1 MTATQPA
8 PQPTPRSNAA
18 LALLLV
24 LSNLVFLGC
33 VASRCMPTSTD
44 WPETAGQPAR
54 MVLAEG

>member
-24 LSNLVFLGC
+24 LSNLVFWGC